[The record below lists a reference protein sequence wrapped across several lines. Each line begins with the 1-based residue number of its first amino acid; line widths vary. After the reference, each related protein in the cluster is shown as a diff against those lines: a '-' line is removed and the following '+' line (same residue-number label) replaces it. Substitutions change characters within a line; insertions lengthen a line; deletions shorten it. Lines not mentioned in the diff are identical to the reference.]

1 MKVRYQAD
9 ADLNEDI
16 VTGVQRRAPE
26 IDFQTAAE
34 LELANLPDPAVL
46 ALAAREGRIL
56 VTHDRRTM
64 PTHFG
69 RFIEHHR
76 SPGLIV
82 ISQKTDILPAIEDL
96 ILIWMASEAEEYVN
110 SIFTIPL

>member
-1 MKVRYQAD
+1 MKVRFQAD

-16 VTGVQRRAPE
+16 VSGVQRRAPE
-26 IDFQTAAE
+26 IDFQSADEA
-34 LELANLPDPAVL
+34 ELANLPDPDVL
-46 ALAAREGRIL
+46 TLAAREGRIL

-69 RFIEHHR
+69 HFIESHK

-82 ISQKTDILPAIEDL
+82 ISQKTEILSAIEDL
-96 ILIWMASEAEEYVN
+96 ILLWMASEAEEYVN
-110 SIFTIPL
+110 SILTIPL

>member
-16 VTGVQRRAPE
+16 VSGVQRRAPE
-26 IDFQTAAE
+26 IDFQTADE
-34 LELANLPDPAVL
+34 LELANLPDYDVL
-46 ALAAREGRIL
+46 ALAAQEGRIL
-56 VTHDRRTM
+56 VIHDCRTM

-69 RFIEHHR
+69 HFIENHK

-82 ISQKTDILPAIEDL
+82 ISQKTEILSAIEDL
-96 ILIWMASEAEEYVN
+96 ILLWMASESEEYVN
-110 SIFTIPL
+110 SILTIPL

>member
-1 MKVRYQAD
+1 MKIRYQAD

-16 VTGVQRRAPE
+16 VSGVQRRAPE
-26 IDFQTAAE
+26 IDFQTADE
-34 LELANLPDPAVL
+34 LELANLPDPDVL
-46 ALAAREGRIL
+46 ALAAQDGRIL

-69 RFIEHHR
+69 RFIENNK

-82 ISQKTDILPAIEDL
+82 VSQKTEILSAIDDL
-96 ILIWMASEAEEYVN
+96 ILIWAASMVV
-110 SIFTIPL
+110 